1 MVQPCNPTA
10 PEVSNFSPEQ
20 LDCILSNSSATKPA
34 VNQLPFSISYVE
46 PNVLEAQE
54 RSTFGLFPRFFS
66 HQNRRKQGKNMK
78 NPRIFEG
85 QRAKH
90 GLNTA

>member
-1 MVQPCNPTA
+1 MVFVCFLYIYTCMVQPCNPTA

-54 RSTFGLFPRFFS
+54 RSTFGLFRRFFPTKIEE
-66 HQNRRKQGKNMK
+66 NKEK
-78 NPRIFEG
+78 P
-85 QRAKH
+85 
-90 GLNTA
+90 